1 MEVLK
6 SYITIGDYEFDFVAE
21 IQIESTWE
29 EQTVKGSITL
39 PAALRFDKGK
49 LKTSIKKG
57 DAVIV
62 QIGYNDTLNTVFEG
76 FVSRVKP
83 SVPVVIEVED
93 AMWKLKQI
101 EINDTAKNETVK
113 SFLERNLPGY
123 TIDCFDIELPRFV
136 ANKITAAKL
145 LDQLKSDYGLYSFFR
160 RGKLV
165 VGKQYDPADYLVHI
179 AQFNYNIA
187 EDSLEYTAK
196 EDVKIKVTAIS
207 NMASGE
213 KIEIELGDPEGE
225 DRTLNFYNLPKPEL
239 QKIAE
244 KEMERLMYD
253 GYRGD
258 LTIFGEPFTRTGD
271 VLELRDAEETD
282 KTGRYWIDGVNY
294 MFGIGGF
301 RQQIKLGA
309 RT

>member
-1 MEVLK
+1 M
-6 SYITIGDYEFDFVAE
+6 YILNSHINIGAYEFDFVSE
-21 IQIESTWE
+21 TQIESSWK

-57 DAVIV
+57 DAVTIK
-62 QIGYNDTLNTVFEG
+62 IGYGDDLNTVFEG

-83 SVPVVIEVED
+83 SVPVIIEVED

-113 SFLERNLPGY
+113 SFLERNLPDY
-123 TIDCFDIELPRFV
+123 EIDCFDIELPRFV
-136 ANKITAAKL
+136 ASKITAAKL

-160 RGKLV
+160 NGKLV
-165 VGKQYDPADYLVHI
+165 VGKQYDPENYEVQI
-179 AQFNYNIA
+179 AKFGYNIL
-187 EDSLEYTAK
+187 DNSLEYTAK
-196 EDVKIKVTAIS
+196 EDVKIKVTAVS

-213 KIEIELGDPEGE
+213 KIEIQLGDADGE
-225 DRTLNFYNLPKPEL
+225 DRTLNFYNLPKADL
-239 QKIAE
+239 QKVAQ

-258 LTIFGEPFTRTGD
+258 LTMFGDPFVRTGD
-271 VLELRDAEETD
+271 VLELQDDEDTD
-282 KTGRYWIDGVNY
+282 KTGRYWIDGVTY
-294 MFGIGGF
+294 SFGTSGF
-301 RQQIKLGA
+301 RQSIKLGA

>member
-1 MEVLK
+1 MYVLN
-6 SYITIGDYEFDFVAE
+6 SNITIGEYEFDYVTE

-29 EQTVKGSITL
+29 SQTVKGSITL

-57 DAVIV
+57 DTVSV
-62 QIGYNDTLNTVFEG
+62 QIGYDGNLNTIFEG
-76 FVSRVKP
+76 FVARVKP

-113 SFLERNLPGY
+113 SFLERNLPDFE
-123 TIDCFDIELPRFV
+123 IDCFDIELPRFV

-165 VGKQYDPADYLVHI
+165 VGKQYDPTDYAVQI
-179 AQFNYNIA
+179 VKFKYNIA
-187 EDSLEYTAK
+187 EDNLEYSAK

-213 KIEIELGDPEGE
+213 KIEVELGEPDGEGL
-225 DRTLNFYNLPKPEL
+225 TLNFYNLPQAEL
-239 QKIAE
+239 KNVAE
-244 KEMERLMYD
+244 KEMERLVYD
-253 GYRGD
+253 GYRGG
-258 LTIFGEPFTRTGD
+258 LTIFGDPFVRTGD
-271 VLELRDAEETD
+271 VLELQDAEETD
-282 KTGRYWIDGVNY
+282 KTGRYWIDGVTY
-294 MFGIGGF
+294 MFGTGGF